1 MKKSIALLL
10 CLSMLLVCCAV
21 PAGAD
26 GKESLGQVV
35 SVNGS
40 FNIRYR
46 LPEGYKLTI
55 TEQTGSSV
63 EASVASDAADKPRL
77 ILSVSFND
85 LYTQD
90 GVAMRLNDLS
100 EEELSIIKESF
111 LESADDVEFRDSET
125 SLGTKVL
132 IVKGL
137 LGNDNFVDVYSIYNS
152 YEIEALVLAGP
163 EAENGVLTEDQIRMV
178 VDFFGDIDF
187 EAV

>member
-10 CLSMLLVCCAV
+10 CLSVLLACCA
-21 PAGAD
+21 ASAEA

-35 SVNGS
+35 SINGS

-55 TEQTGSSV
+55 TEQSGSAI
-63 EASVASDAADKPRL
+63 EASVASDAPDKPRL

-100 EEELSIIKESF
+100 EEDLSYIRQSF
-111 LESADDVEFRDSET
+111 LESADEVEFQDGET
-125 SLGTKVL
+125 ALGTKVL
-132 IVKGL
+132 IVKGMI
-137 LGNDNFVDVYSIYNS
+137 GEDNFVDVYSIYNS
-152 YEIEALVLAGP
+152 YEIEALVVAGP
-163 EAENGVLTEDQIRMV
+163 EAENGILTDEQIRMV
-178 VDFFGDIDF
+178 VDFFGDMDF

>member
-1 MKKSIALLL
+1 MISVMEKV
-10 CLSMLLVCCAV
+10 LV
-21 PAGAD
+21 
-26 GKESLGQVV
+26 KRLG
-35 SVNGS
+35 
-40 FNIRYR
+40 
-46 LPEGYKLTI
+46 L
-55 TEQTGSSV
+55 
-63 EASVASDAADKPRL
+63 
-77 ILSVSFND
+77 
-85 LYTQD
+85 
-90 GVAMRLNDLS
+90 LS

-163 EAENGVLTEDQIRMV
+163 EAENGILTEDQIRMV
-178 VDFFGDIDF
+178 VDFFSDIDF